1 MAIDLKYA
9 AITVKIIGCAMAG
22 PGNGKSGIDFMIDNK
37 IVAESKAIAG
47 RNNLTKAL

>member
-22 PGNGKSGIDFMIDNK
+22 PANGKRRIDFMVYNK
-37 IVAESKAIAG
+37 IVVESKAIAG
-47 RNNLTKAL
+47 RNNLTNAL